1 MRAPYLELSDDV
13 LDVMD
18 ELGYRVVGASV
29 DTKDYVYDDPDS
41 SWRSFDRFLD
51 GLDAGGSVVLAHDS
65 HRSTAEIL
73 VEDMLEEIE
82 MRGLSGEFAF
92 AFAFAFALEIS
103 GADGVQL
110 LRLASVLVMP
120 SGIGLSSCGGLLSS
134 CGGLLI
140 TSGIGIQKLQVALCV

>member
-1 MRAPYLELSDDV
+1 MRAPYLEISDDV

-18 ELGYRVVGASV
+18 ELGYRVVGVSV

-65 HRSTAEIL
+65 YRSTAEIL

-82 MRGLSGEFAF
+82 MRGLSGEFVLAF
-92 AFAFAFALEIS
+92 AFAFAFVFERLS
-103 GADGVQL
+103 ADGVQL
-110 LRLASVLVMP
+110 SRLASVLVMT
-120 SGIGLSSCGGLLSS
+120 SGIGLSSCGGS
-134 CGGLLI
+134 LI
-140 TSGIGIQKLQVALCV
+140 TSGIGIQGLQVALRV

>member
-51 GLDAGGSVVLAHDS
+51 GLDAGGTVVLAHDS

-73 VEDMLEEIE
+73 VEDMLGEIE
-82 MRGLSGEFAF
+82 MRGLSGEF

-110 LRLASVLVMP
+110 LRLASVLAMP
-120 SGIGLSSCGGLLSS
+120 SGIGLSSCGGS
-134 CGGLLI
+134 LI
-140 TSGIGIQKLQVALCV
+140 TSGIGIQGLQVALRV

>member
-51 GLDAGGSVVLAHDS
+51 GLDAGGTVVLAHDS
-65 HRSTAEIL
+65 YRSTAEIL

-82 MRGLSGEFAF
+82 MRGLSGEFV
-92 AFAFAFALEIS
+92 FAFAFALEIS
-103 GADGVQL
+103 STDGVQL
-110 LRLASVLVMP
+110 LRLASVLVRT
-120 SGIGLSSCGGLLSS
+120 SGIGLSS

-140 TSGIGIQKLQVALCV
+140 TSGIGI